1 MGSIARARRWIST
14 AGTNDEVER
23 RQAVLLQSILIVLVV
38 VIAAVTAVA
47 IFLPGFGTPGSPLL
61 GFVLLEAVFL
71 IPLWLLR
78 SGHFPLAATATVA
91 VFEFIVVVAVL
102 TAGPGAPG
110 TGVAFAIP
118 MTIAA
123 LVLGRPGLIVT
134 TAISI
139 GTIVVYQ
146 ASPGHPVLS
155 APVAINLTISL
166 GILGVV
172 LDRFG
177 VSLRDALA
185 GEVRHRDQ
193 LTAARIE
200 VGRKATLLDESNRD
214 LQRAMIQREAAEE
227 ARRAIEAKVLEVQ
240 KLESLGVLAGGIA
253 HDFNNL
259 LVAILGNASLALL
272 DLPQDSPARPSIADI
287 EIAGQRAGELA
298 RQMLAYCGR
307 SKFQIEP
314 IELAELVREL
324 MTLLRVS
331 IGKSVVIKL
340 DLPDDPIIV
349 DADAAQIRQVVMNL
363 VINAA
368 DAIGDRSGIVTI
380 RVRRLEADAA
390 YLADAHPGSN
400 LAAGSYAALEVSDTG
415 LGMDKETQARIFDP
429 FFTTKFAG
437 RGLGLAA
444 VLGIVR
450 GHGGALRVYSE
461 LSRGSTFRIVLPLS
475 ASSPVR
481 AEDPETD
488 WSGTGRILVV
498 DDDAMVRTV
507 ARRLLESFGLTVVE
521 ATGGAEAIT
530 MFVDE
535 AETIDGILLDL
546 TMPDVGGA
554 QVFRAVRAIRPD
566 VPVVLMSGYHED
578 EASAAFDGQG
588 LAGFVQKPF
597 TPADLSRRMRVALGS
612 STAELA
618 DPRVPVSSERRGR

>member
-461 LSRGSTFRIVLPLS
+461 LGRGSTFRIVLPLS

-535 AETIDGILLDL
+535 ADTIDAILLDL

-618 DPRVPVSSERRGR
+618 VPRVPVSSERRGR

>member
-461 LSRGSTFRIVLPLS
+461 LGRGSTFRIVLPLS

-481 AEDPETD
+481 AEDPETE

-507 ARRLLESFGLTVVE
+507 ARRLLESFGLTVIE

-618 DPRVPVSSERRGR
+618 VPRVPVSSERRGR

>member
-461 LSRGSTFRIVLPLS
+461 LGRGSTFRIVLPLS

-481 AEDPETD
+481 AEDPETE

-535 AETIDGILLDL
+535 ADTIDAILLDL

>member
-461 LSRGSTFRIVLPLS
+461 LGRGSTFRIVLPLS

-481 AEDPETD
+481 AEDPETE

>member
-461 LSRGSTFRIVLPLS
+461 LGRGSTFRIVLPLS

-618 DPRVPVSSERRGR
+618 VPRVPVSSERRGR